1 MFGGTPDGKRLMK
14 SAELFVPSTNYSCWL
29 PDLPE
34 AVSDHL
40 SGLRGLLYCG
50 GVNEKEEKLS
60 HCVTWRDGA
69 WVRGPQLDRPKL
81 RGFIWSRAEFS
92 LVMGGCKYCGANTTL
107 RVTTNSSQPSFDL
120 RYNTMLACGV
130 EDNRNSLLY
139 LVGGH
144 KRRPSWVDIS
154 RLTQIYGE
162 EGYRGD
168 LTALLNT
175 PRAGG
180 HSCSGYWREDNLV
193 SSAQT
198 PVKIK
203 HFLAVCR
210 FS

>member
-107 RVTTNSSQPSFDL
+107 RVTTNSSEPSFDL

-144 KRRPSWVDIS
+144 KRRPSWEDIS